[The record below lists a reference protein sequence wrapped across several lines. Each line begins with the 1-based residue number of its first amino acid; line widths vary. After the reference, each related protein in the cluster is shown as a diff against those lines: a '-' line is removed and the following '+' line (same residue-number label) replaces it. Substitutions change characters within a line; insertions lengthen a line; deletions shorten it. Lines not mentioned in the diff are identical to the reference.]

1 MRKPRDGEGPPR
13 KRGRPSKLTPEQWD
27 AVCHCLAHGE
37 RTSTLARALGM
48 AKSTISERLS
58 ARVRTIKLL
67 ALELVRAEFSEQIKG
82 DPPSVQAQLTAM
94 NEYLLAYSCAEMR
107 RRHGRR
113 QGRHAEP

>member
-1 MRKPRDGEGPPR
+1 MEPR
-13 KRGRPSKLTPEQWD
+13 KRGRPSKLSTEQWD
-27 AVCHCLAHGE
+27 AVCHRLANGE
-37 RTSTLARALGM
+37 STSSLARGLGL

-67 ALELVRAEFSEQIKG
+67 ALQLVRAEFSEQIK
-82 DPPSVQAQLTAM
+82 DDSPEDQQWLTAM
-94 NEYLLAYSCAEMR
+94 NENVLAWACAEMR